1 MTGIDKITARI
12 ESDARK
18 EAEAILS
25 EADEKCEKIR
35 AEYEKLAQEEYWKL
49 IRAGVKDCE
58 ARVRLLGSTA
68 AMEAKKSI
76 LSMKQEMV
84 ARAFV
89 RAEELTLSRP
99 EDEYAGFLAHHA
111 AKAAV
116 TGTEEIILNSRDKTG
131 YGRKVVKLANDILNK
146 KGIPGKLTL
155 SEETRPIAGGVILR
169 QGGIET
175 NCSIEALI
183 EMYRNELAAPVAHVL
198 FES

>member
-25 EADEKCEKIR
+25 EADERCEEIR
-35 AEYEKLAQEEYWKL
+35 TEYEKLAQEEYWKL

-58 ARVRLLGSTA
+58 ARVKLLASTA
-68 AMEAKKSI
+68 EMEAKKRI

-89 RAEELTLSRP
+89 RAVELILSRP
-99 EDEYAGFLAHHA
+99 VEEYAGFLAHQA
-111 AKAAV
+111 ARAAV
-116 TGTEEIILNSRDKTG
+116 TGTEEIILNSKDRESC
-131 YGRKVVKLANDILNK
+131 GRKVVRLANDLLNK
-146 KGIPGKLTL
+146 RGIAGKLTL
-155 SEETRPIAGGVILR
+155 SYETRPMAGGVILK

-183 EMYRNELAAPVAHVL
+183 ETYRNELSAPVANVL
-198 FES
+198 FDS